1 MARTARMVPRKT
13 TGFAL
18 TWPLVCMRQ
27 QCSRS
32 TKTSNN
38 SVQQNWNPNKNKW
51 NVAQRKPTG
60 DKNGNN
66 SVNQQRYNNS
76 NQPRYNYR
84 QRNSCF
90 RCGNVGHWKNEC
102 TVRTR
107 TGQGTTSGQGTTGK
121 LPSKIRTKTTKPMG
135 GLANYINYKQ
145 KVNKYKNIYSINNT
159 ERNRNQL
166 SHL

>member
-1 MARTARMVPRKT
+1 MASGVHAT
-13 TGFAL
+13 T
-18 TWPLVCMRQ
+18 VQSKHQNQQQ
-27 QCSRS
+27 QCP
-32 TKTSNN
+32 TKLEPKQKQMECNN

-60 DKNGNN
+60 DKNENN

-90 RCGNVGHWKNEC
+90 RSGNVGHWKNEC

-107 TGQGTTSGQGTTGK
+107 TRQGTTSGQGTTGK